1 MSAQVIA
8 FTGQKGGV
16 GKTTSVANLGAAL
29 QEAGGRVLLVD
40 LDFGADLTEV
50 SGVTVGR
57 TIPTISEVLLGEVS
71 AKEAI
76 IACHEYD
83 LLPASPAFKVA
94 ERELDTRAGRD
105 LVLRR
110 ALRPVLEAYDW
121 ILVDCEGGLRFAAMN
136 GLGAATAFV
145 AVLHPEPLA
154 LRHVDSLFEVAGDV
168 VDTVNP
174 ELGFAGY
181 LPARY
186 NASKGLHAGELAEI
200 VGRAAEEGAPLLP
213 TIRENIAVAEA
224 QKARQSVLAWKPR
237 SHAAQDYRAV
247 AKALIGQVA
256 DHG

>member
-29 QEAGGRVLLVD
+29 REAGERVLLVD

-50 SGVTVGR
+50 SGVRVEST
-57 TIPTISEVLLGEVS
+57 TPTITEVLRGEVPT
-71 AKEAI
+71 AAAI
-76 IACHEYD
+76 IACREYD
-83 LLPASPAFKVA
+83 LLPSSPALKVA
-94 ERELDTRAGRD
+94 EREFETRAGRD

-121 ILVDCEGGLRFAAMN
+121 ILVDCEGGLRFPAMN
-136 GLGAATAFV
+136 GLAAATVFV

-154 LRHVDSLFEVAGDV
+154 LRHVDSLFEIAGDV
-168 VDTVNP
+168 SDSVNP
-174 ELGFAGY
+174 DLGFAGY

-200 VGRAAEEGAPLLP
+200 VERALEEGSPVLP

-224 QKARQSVLAWKPR
+224 QKAQQSVLMWKPK

-247 AKALIGQVA
+247 AAALQRQVA